1 MSASWYGSTANTR
14 TQNQP
19 RYSFSAS
26 ENKLIIVEEGVF
38 DNLLSIR
45 PTIGSTLSGFSG
57 YFIERVEVNKM
68 EGGKGQMTIGLFQNI
83 SGGAATT
90 PSGADAIYEIDWCQ
104 VEKRL
109 EQHPRYRVGAAGA
122 KVLTT
127 SDLSSIEDWKSTT
140 DATERDTKRAALT
153 ANAQDFVSKLEKG
166 QDSYLIYIPVLRKT
180 STTYTPPST
189 STCGKRETPPG
200 FPAVPSG
207 YTFLKTADRGQRT
220 GQNRKWERQEE
231 WTGFDFV
238 DPDIYTT

>member
-1 MSASWYGSTANTR
+1 MSAIWLGTTANTR

-19 RYSFSAS
+19 RYTYTATR
-26 ENKLIIVEEGVF
+26 NDLIIVEEGQF
-38 DNLLSIR
+38 DYLLAGKPSI
-45 PTIGSTLSGFSG
+45 GQTLSGISG
-57 YFIERVEVNKM
+57 YTVERVDVINL
-68 EGGKGQMTIGLFQNI
+68 EGGKGQMTIGMFQAV
-83 SGGAATT
+83 SGGAA
-90 PSGADAIYEIDWCQ
+90 SNNSNIDSIFEIDWCQ
-104 VEKRL
+104 VEKKL
-109 EQHPRYRVGAAGA
+109 EQHPRYRVGAGGA

-127 SDLSSIEDWKSTT
+127 SDLASIESWKAET
-140 DATERDTKRAALT
+140 DATERDTKRAALSS
-153 ANAQDFVSKLEKG
+153 NAQDFVSKLEKG

-180 STTYTPPST
+180 STSYQPPTT

-220 GQNRKWERQEE
+220 GSNRKWERQEE